1 MSFAQQAKCLPCIS
15 TNHLREPFPK
25 LRFRRMPPDQKEDA
39 LEKES
44 AMKAISLWRNA
55 KIKHGEWQGIQMSPD
70 MGPDMVCMEHACD
83 FNPRVRQW
91 PDNSV
96 RASLTL
102 LPEFDPRQS
111 NPVPIAKSNP
121 GSPTP
126 PAPVEPPS
134 PRSPTPPA
142 PSSPA
147 PPESLPGS
155 HVTVPGSPV
164 TVLSPSSPS
173 DPGSTADEIAMAMMI
188 QNARNDIVLAEELL
202 VAHDQYIHTIGHHGY
217 ISKAQFQE
225 VEH

>member
-1 MSFAQQAKCLPCIS
+1 M
-15 TNHLREPFPK
+15 
-25 LRFRRMPPDQKEDA
+25 
-39 LEKES
+39 LEVS
-44 AMKAISLWRNA
+44 AGVNLSYFSIPEEGVSAYDWPSLQ
-55 KIKHGEWQGIQMSPD
+55 ISPD

-155 HVTVPGSPV
+155 LEIVPGSPV